1 MWELWHNRNDYVWKA
16 KSSPA
21 LVIVSSALGSYLIG
35 NQLTPNAW
43 LLQTQ
48 RVSPPRTWQKLDY
61 VSLKYNVDAVVFTP
75 RDSMEFDCI
84 VRDSSGTLASNDTI
98 PGLFPPHVA
107 KAMGMREALS
117 WL

>member
-1 MWELWHNRNDYVWKA
+1 MFGRRNLALLLSLCRRRWVLISLEI
-16 KSSPA
+16 SSR
-21 LVIVSSALGSYLIG
+21 LMLGCCR
-35 NQLTPNAW
+35 PNES
-43 LLQTQ
+43 
-48 RVSPPRTWQKLDY
+48 VPPRTWQKLDY
-61 VSLKYNVDAVVFTP
+61 VSLKYNVDAVVFAP
-75 RDSMEFDCI
+75 QDSMEFDCI